1 MSNKFRKN
9 KDNVKNKDLKFCD
22 ILSIPSNP
30 EDLFTLLYQIG
41 HGAFGSV
48 FKAIHNRTKRIYA
61 IKIIDYSKNNNRE
74 NNNIIN
80 CNYQSIQQETSLM
93 KLLNDSNYVVKYY
106 GSYFSRQSNTLW
118 LILEYCASGSVIDLM
133 LSMKRTFN
141 EIEVSTIMEMVL
153 KGLIDIHNKNL
164 IHRDIKGA
172 NILLSEDGRAKIA
185 DFGVGVHLING
196 KNRNSKKG
204 SPYWMSPQIAL
215 NNEYDAKTDIW
226 SFGIT
231 CIEMINGEPPY
242 SQLKPRCAMEKIAKS
257 PPMVEDLIDF
267 EYHTDEFI
275 DFVKKCLEVDP
286 NNRPTAKELL
296 NHPFIVDFSKGR
308 KYLIDL
314 IQKHLPEVEQFR
326 LETLNDNYDKK
337 EEEDNINNISDNK
350 SEEMDIVFLNDNN
363 DFKLNDK
370 PLKKS
375 RTFQIFYNFEKV
387 EKKSDEDKKEE
398 INLKKDNNNI
408 KITKKSDI
416 NSYINNINNMNNE
429 IIKNDVLK
437 YQYNNDNIDDNDNEE
452 DNKFQTLFDIL
463 NLIF

>member
-9 KDNVKNKDLKFCD
+9 KDNVKKKDVKFCD

-30 EDLFTLLYQIG
+30 EDLFTLLYPIG
-41 HGAFGSV
+41 QGAFGSV
-48 FKAIHNRTKRIYA
+48 FKAIHNSTKRIYA

-118 LILEYCASGSVIDLM
+118 LILEYCASGSLIDLM

-204 SPYWMSPQIAL
+204 SPYWMSPQVAL

-257 PPMVEDLIDF
+257 PPMVEDFIDF

-296 NHPFIVDFSKGR
+296 KHPFIVDFSKGR

-337 EEEDNINNISDNK
+337 EEEDNINNMFDNK
-350 SEEMDIVFLNDNN
+350 SEEMDIDFLNDNN
-363 DFKLNDK
+363 DFILNDK
-370 PLKKS
+370 KLKKS

-387 EKKSDEDKKEE
+387 EKKVMEIKRKK
-398 INLKKDNNNI
+398 
-408 KITKKSDI
+408 
-416 NSYINNINNMNNE
+416 
-429 IIKNDVLK
+429 
-437 YQYNNDNIDDNDNEE
+437 
-452 DNKFQTLFDIL
+452 
-463 NLIF
+463 